1 VGKRRSRGG
10 AIVKVQAGTSQPFE
24 VARGLA
30 EILIAEGKV
39 HAYSEPVAKKIPDA
53 KFGLNRDQYDGE
65 PYITATCTGCDNRT
79 RFTGPTA
86 HKTQVFRHCGVTDRI
101 PQDIA
106 EQYERARQ
114 NWKPKRAAQ
123 SPTPMNGFVIPI

>member
-1 VGKRRSRGG
+1 MKIINLLPN
-10 AIVKVQAGTSQPFE
+10 AQPYD
-24 VARGLA
+24 VPRQHA
-30 EILIAEGKV
+30 EGLIAAGIAK
-39 HAYSEPVAKKIPDA
+39 AYVEPVAKKIPNA
-53 KFGLNRDQYDGE
+53 KFGLHLDQYEGE